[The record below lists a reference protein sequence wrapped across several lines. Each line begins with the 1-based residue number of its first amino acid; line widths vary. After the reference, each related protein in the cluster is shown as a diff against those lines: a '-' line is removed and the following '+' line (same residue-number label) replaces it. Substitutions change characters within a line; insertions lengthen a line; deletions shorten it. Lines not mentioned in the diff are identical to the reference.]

1 MQLPLTFEVS
11 VSSYKRITIP
21 KWISFIET
29 KDVVEGFIQLIKP
42 DDPKHDYH
50 SPIKTEKRYY
60 FSRQVAQNRMISLGA
75 LRYSLPN
82 KKFTPRL
89 LVTIENVKKA
99 ISTDLCFNL
108 VSYIYQDGEFL
119 LNYETIQLKPTV
131 QFFLDSLAERVLEG
145 LFQANMSKKSSILK
159 DSYYL
164 DDDKIWIIP
173 IENQTFDEMGG
184 KVPLLLFLILN
195 QECYEKYI
203 QNQEEVL
210 HLFKRFNIWL
220 LDRVEFNKA
229 NLANLSSQLQNI
241 IVLGI
246 EPEYYSAAEILRM
259 KEPRGQII
267 QIVIKEHENRGIK
280 VKKLA
285 EVLRR
290 DPTEIQK
297 IVDELAKEG
306 LVIKFVQNGE
316 EVVDSSWVV

>member
-1 MQLPLTFEVS
+1 M
-11 VSSYKRITIP
+11 
-21 KWISFIET
+21 
-29 KDVVEGFIQLIKP
+29 
-42 DDPKHDYH
+42 
-50 SPIKTEKRYY
+50 
-60 FSRQVAQNRMISLGA
+60 
-75 LRYSLPN
+75 
-82 KKFTPRL
+82 
-89 LVTIENVKKA
+89 
-99 ISTDLCFNL
+99 